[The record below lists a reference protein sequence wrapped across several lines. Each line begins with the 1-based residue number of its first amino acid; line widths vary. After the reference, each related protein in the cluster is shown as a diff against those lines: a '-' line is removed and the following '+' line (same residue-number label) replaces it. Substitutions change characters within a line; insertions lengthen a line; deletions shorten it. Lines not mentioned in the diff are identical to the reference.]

1 MKTNTINKQSV
12 NGKIA
17 LLIIAIFLSLNL
29 VKGQKEYLSLVVK
42 VNCLNESGSY
52 TSQLTYT
59 DNLNTIKPNNDK
71 EPSAEIEKW
80 MYDLKLWVNM
90 QVEVEAEIEDWM
102 LNTNLWGKNISNNN
116 DTELEIEDWMSNTY
130 FWDNTISEN
139 ELKIESW
146 MSATDFWKN

>member
-71 EPSAEIEKW
+71 EPSAEIE
-80 MYDLKLWVNM
+80 
-90 QVEVEAEIEDWM
+90 DWM
-102 LNTNLWGKNISNNN
+102 LNTNLWDKNISNNN